1 MPPLAPGAIAGL
13 VLAILALLSIVS
25 AACIVLHRR
34 RKAINSNMPIFH
46 PSTPDLEKAGT
57 RYSPSLSGFSNKKLR
72 KNRRKAPPVLPADL
86 DHDIFSPACVVLAGG
101 SGAAFAIA
109 AGNGVNPSCSTLNV
123 DISPSLPRVFKVKTE
138 GGTTFG
144 MEKGLTS
151 ATLFAR
157 ACIDKRTSSSRAR
170 GDVKLVRWERFLLTT
185 RRSRRRVHRC
195 EQRMVNEF
203 GERNVAFMV
212 SSSQSLRRGESL
224 SVSTRGHAADI
235 ASAMS
240 SSISIA
246 KCQATGED
254 RKAGGVRLSLTEA
267 MGRLCTLVRAQLV
280 CAQHADAATGAVD
293 SDASISGR

>member
-34 RKAINSNMPIFH
+34 RKAVNSNMPIFH

-144 MEKGLTS
+144 MEVRVTPPTPS
-151 ATLFAR
+151 AG
-157 ACIDKRTSSSRAR
+157 R
-170 GDVKLVRWERFLLTT
+170 GELPS
-185 RRSRRRVHRC
+185 RRSEFSIRRLV
-195 EQRMVNEF
+195 F
-203 GERNVAFMV
+203 GGSA
-212 SSSQSLRRGESL
+212 
-224 SVSTRGHAADI
+224 HAAGM
-235 ASAMS
+235 AS
-240 SSISIA
+240 
-246 KCQATGED
+246 T
-254 RKAGGVRLSLTEA
+254 
-267 MGRLCTLVRAQLV
+267 
-280 CAQHADAATGAVD
+280 D
-293 SDASISGR
+293 SRWWHM